1 MNEEQKRQVAI
12 FRFGLIHDFDG
23 GVRLERG
30 EQQRLLREKCG
41 RKWSIP
47 FSSRTRLTRS
57 TVLRWIKP
65 YRESNKRLESLY
77 PKDRSDRGVS
87 RGLDEE
93 TSLALIHLRKELPRM
108 PVPELI
114 KTGHKRRLLLPG
126 TKLSLSTVY
135 RLFHRHQ
142 LMTPLMAT
150 PQDRRKFESELPND
164 LWQSDPMHGPQVDV
178 NGRMRKTDVQDSE
191 WLCRLLR
198 SGLVSGSFI
207 PPRDIRELRDLTR
220 HKRKLIQAITAE
232 KQRVEKVLE
241 DANIKLASIASDTLG
256 ASGKKIIEELIK
268 GELEPEGM
276 AELSKERLRQ
286 KRGDLK
292 EALVGEVRE
301 HHKFMIKV
309 SLKHIRPMEKI
320 LSDIERKIQEKIDR
334 HYKEEYELLQTIP
347 GVKGEAST
355 LIAEMGVDMER
366 FPSEEH
372 LSSWAGMS
380 PGDNESGGK
389 KKPRSTT
396 YGNKCLKTMLT
407 EFAWV
412 ASKTKDTYLR
422 SKYHSLVGR
431 RGKKKA
437 LVALGHKI
445 LIMCYHIL
453 KYRCAYR
460 ELGID

>member
-1 MNEEQKRQVAI
+1 MEVI
-12 FRFGLIHDFDG
+12 I
-23 GVRLERG
+23 ERG
-30 EQQRLLREKCG
+30 CGLDVHKETVVACIMGAGIKKEIRTYLTVANDLLRLKEWLQNSG
-41 RKWSIP
+41 I
-47 FSSRTRLTRS
+47 THVAMES
-57 TVLRWIKP
+57 TGVYWKP
-65 YRESNKRLESLY
+65 VFNLLEDHFEVILVNARHV
-77 PKDRSDRGVS
+77 KN
-87 RGLDEE
+87 
-93 TSLALIHLRKELPRM
+93 
-108 PVPELI
+108 VP
-114 KTGHKRRLLLPG
+114 G
-126 TKLSLSTVY
+126 
-135 RLFHRHQ
+135 
-142 LMTPLMAT
+142 
-150 PQDRRKFESELPND
+150 
-164 LWQSDPMHGPQVDV
+164 
-178 NGRMRKTDVQDSE
+178 RKTDVRDSE

-220 HKRKLIQAITAE
+220 HKRKLIQAMVAE

-241 DANIKLASIASDTLG
+241 DANIKLSSIASDTFG
-256 ASGKKIIEELIK
+256 ASGKRIVAALIK

-276 AELSKERLRQ
+276 AELSKGRLRQ
-286 KRGDLK
+286 KREDLK
-292 EALVGEVRE
+292 EALVGQVRE

-309 SLKHIRPMEKI
+309 SLKHIRAMEKI
-320 LSDIERKIQEKIDR
+320 LFEIERKIQEKIN
-334 HYKEEYELLQTIP
+334 HQYKEEYELLQTIP

-366 FPSEEH
+366 FPSERH

-380 PGDNESGGK
+380 PGNNESGGK
-389 KKPRSTT
+389 KKPGSTT

-412 ASKTKDTYLR
+412 ASKTKGTYLR

-453 KYRCAYR
+453 KYRCAYK
-460 ELGID
+460 ELGVDYLDKRRKDKIARSYIKRLNHLGYEVTLREAA

>member
-1 MNEEQKRQVAI
+1 MEIIIEKGCGLDVHKGTVVACI
-12 FRFGLIHDFDG
+12 MGTGIKKEIRTYRTVTND
-23 GVRLERG
+23 
-30 EQQRLLREKCG
+30 LLRLKEWIQEAG
-41 RKWSIP
+41 I
-47 FSSRTRLTRS
+47 THVAMES
-57 TVLRWIKP
+57 TGVYWKP
-65 YRESNKRLESLY
+65 VFNILEDHFEVILVNARHV
-77 PKDRSDRGVS
+77 KN
-87 RGLDEE
+87 
-93 TSLALIHLRKELPRM
+93 
-108 PVPELI
+108 VP
-114 KTGHKRRLLLPG
+114 G
-126 TKLSLSTVY
+126 
-135 RLFHRHQ
+135 
-142 LMTPLMAT
+142 
-150 PQDRRKFESELPND
+150 
-164 LWQSDPMHGPQVDV
+164 
-178 NGRMRKTDVQDSE
+178 RKTDVQDSE

-241 DANIKLASIASDTLG
+241 DANIKLASIASDTFG
-256 ASGKKIIEELIK
+256 ASGKRIIEELIK
-268 GELEPEGM
+268 GELEPGGM
-276 AELSKERLRQ
+276 AELSKGRLRQ

-292 EALVGEVRE
+292 EALVGQVRE

-309 SLKHIRPMEKI
+309 SLKHIRVMEKI
-320 LSDIERKIQEKIDR
+320 LSDIERKIQEKIDCQ
-334 HYKEEYELLQTIP
+334 YQEEYALLQTIP

-380 PGDNESGGK
+380 PGNNESGGK
-389 KKPRSTT
+389 KKPGSTT

-412 ASKTKDTYLR
+412 ASKTKGTYLR

-431 RGKKKA
+431 KGKKKA

-453 KYRCAYR
+453 KYRCAYK
-460 ELGID
+460 ELGVDYLDKRRKDKIARSYIRRLNHLGYEVTLKEAA

>member
-1 MNEEQKRQVAI
+1 MDIIVDKGCGLDVHKGTVVACI
-12 FRFGLIHDFDG
+12 MGTGIKKEIRTYTTMTND
-23 GVRLERG
+23 
-30 EQQRLLREKCG
+30 LLRLKQWLQNSGITHVAME
-41 RKWSIP
+41 
-47 FSSRTRLTRS
+47 S
-57 TVLRWIKP
+57 TGVYWKP
-65 YRESNKRLESLY
+65 VFNILEDHFEVILVNARHV
-77 PKDRSDRGVS
+77 KN
-87 RGLDEE
+87 
-93 TSLALIHLRKELPRM
+93 
-108 PVPELI
+108 VP
-114 KTGHKRRLLLPG
+114 G
-126 TKLSLSTVY
+126 
-135 RLFHRHQ
+135 
-142 LMTPLMAT
+142 
-150 PQDRRKFESELPND
+150 
-164 LWQSDPMHGPQVDV
+164 
-178 NGRMRKTDVQDSE
+178 RKTDVQDSE

-241 DANIKLASIASDTLG
+241 DANIKLSSIASDSFG
-256 ASGKKIIEELIK
+256 ASGKRIVEELIK
-268 GELEPEGM
+268 GELRAEEM
-276 AELSKERLRQ
+276 AELSKGRLRQ

-309 SLKHIRPMEKI
+309 SLKHIRAMEEI

-334 HYKEEYELLQTIP
+334 HYKEEYALLQTIP

-380 PGDNESGGK
+380 PGNNESGGK
-389 KKPRSTT
+389 KKPGSTT

-412 ASKTKDTYLR
+412 ASKTKGTYLR

-453 KYRCAYR
+453 KYRCAYK
-460 ELGID
+460 ELGVDYLDKRRKDKIARSYIKRLNHLGYEVILQEAA

>member
-1 MNEEQKRQVAI
+1 MEIIIERACGLDVHKGTVVACI
-12 FRFGLIHDFDG
+12 MGTGIKKEIRTYTTMTND
-23 GVRLERG
+23 
-30 EQQRLLREKCG
+30 LLRLKEWIQEAG
-41 RKWSIP
+41 I
-47 FSSRTRLTRS
+47 THVAMES
-57 TVLRWIKP
+57 TGVYWKP
-65 YRESNKRLESLY
+65 VFNILEDQFEVILVNARHV
-77 PKDRSDRGVS
+77 KN
-87 RGLDEE
+87 
-93 TSLALIHLRKELPRM
+93 
-108 PVPELI
+108 VP
-114 KTGHKRRLLLPG
+114 G
-126 TKLSLSTVY
+126 
-135 RLFHRHQ
+135 
-142 LMTPLMAT
+142 
-150 PQDRRKFESELPND
+150 
-164 LWQSDPMHGPQVDV
+164 
-178 NGRMRKTDVQDSE
+178 RKTDVQDSE

-220 HKRKLIQAITAE
+220 HKRKLIQAIVAE

-241 DANIKLASIASDTLG
+241 DANIKLSSIASDSFG
-256 ASGKKIIEELIK
+256 ASGKRIIEELIK
-268 GELEPEGM
+268 GRLRTEEM
-276 AELSKERLRQ
+276 AELSKGRLRQ

-292 EALVGEVRE
+292 EALVGQVRE

-309 SLKHIRPMEKI
+309 SLKHIRAMEKI
-320 LSDIERKIQEKIDR
+320 LLDVERKIQEKMDR
-334 HYKEEYELLQTIP
+334 QYQEEYALLQTIP

-355 LIAEMGVDMER
+355 LIAEMGVDMGR
-366 FPSEEH
+366 FPSEQH

-380 PGDNESGGK
+380 PGNNESAGK
-389 KKPRSTT
+389 KKPGSTT

-453 KYRCAYR
+453 KYRCAYK
-460 ELGID
+460 ELGVDYLDRRRKDKIASSYIKRLHHLGYEVILKEAA

>member
-1 MNEEQKRQVAI
+1 MDIIVDKGCGLDVHKGTVVACI
-12 FRFGLIHDFDG
+12 MGTGIRKEVKTYTTMTND
-23 GVRLERG
+23 
-30 EQQRLLREKCG
+30 LLRLKEWLQENG
-41 RKWSIP
+41 I
-47 FSSRTRLTRS
+47 THVAMES
-57 TVLRWIKP
+57 TGVYWKP
-65 YRESNKRLESLY
+65 VFNILE
-77 PKDRSDRGVS
+77 DRFEVILVNARHV
-87 RGLDEE
+87 
-93 TSLALIHLRKELPRM
+93 KN
-108 PVPELI
+108 VP
-114 KTGHKRRLLLPG
+114 G
-126 TKLSLSTVY
+126 
-135 RLFHRHQ
+135 
-142 LMTPLMAT
+142 
-150 PQDRRKFESELPND
+150 
-164 LWQSDPMHGPQVDV
+164 
-178 NGRMRKTDVQDSE
+178 RKTDVQDSE
-191 WLCRLLR
+191 WLCKLLR

-241 DANIKLASIASDTLG
+241 DANIKLSSIASDTFG
-256 ASGKKIIEELIK
+256 ASGKRIIEELIK
-268 GELEPEGM
+268 GKLRAEEM
-276 AELSKERLRQ
+276 AELSKGRLRQ
-286 KRGDLK
+286 KREDLK

-301 HHKFMIKV
+301 HHKFMIKA
-309 SLKHIRPMEKI
+309 SLRHIGAMEKI
-320 LSDIERKIQEKIDR
+320 LSEIERRIQQKINR

-366 FPSEEH
+366 FPSEMH

-380 PGDNESGGK
+380 PGNNESAGK
-389 KKPRSTT
+389 KKPGSTT

-453 KYRCAYR
+453 KYRHPYK
-460 ELGID
+460 ELGGDYLDNRRKDKITRSYIKRLNHLGYEVTLKQAA

>member
-1 MNEEQKRQVAI
+1 LHIPNKKEETTMEIIIEKGCGLDVHKGTVVACI
-12 FRFGLIHDFDG
+12 MGTGIKKEIRTYTTVTND
-23 GVRLERG
+23 
-30 EQQRLLREKCG
+30 LLRLKEWLQNSG
-41 RKWSIP
+41 I
-47 FSSRTRLTRS
+47 THVAMES
-57 TVLRWIKP
+57 TGVYWKP
-65 YRESNKRLESLY
+65 VFNILEDHFEVILVNARHV
-77 PKDRSDRGVS
+77 KN
-87 RGLDEE
+87 
-93 TSLALIHLRKELPRM
+93 
-108 PVPELI
+108 VP
-114 KTGHKRRLLLPG
+114 G
-126 TKLSLSTVY
+126 
-135 RLFHRHQ
+135 
-142 LMTPLMAT
+142 
-150 PQDRRKFESELPND
+150 
-164 LWQSDPMHGPQVDV
+164 
-178 NGRMRKTDVQDSE
+178 RKTDVQDSE

-241 DANIKLASIASDTLG
+241 DANIKLSSIVSDTFG
-256 ASGKKIIEELIK
+256 ASGKRIIEELIK
-268 GELEPEGM
+268 GKLRAEEM
-276 AELSKERLRQ
+276 AELSKGRLRQ

-309 SLKHIRPMEKI
+309 SLKHIRAMEKI

-334 HYKEEYELLQTIP
+334 HYKEEYSLLQTIP

-355 LIAEMGVDMER
+355 LIAEMGVDMGR

-380 PGDNESGGK
+380 PGNNESGGK
-389 KKPRSTT
+389 KKPGSTT

-453 KYRCAYR
+453 KYRRPYK
-460 ELGID
+460 ELGVDYLDRKRKDKITRSYIKRLNHLGYEVTLKEAA

>member
-1 MNEEQKRQVAI
+1 MDIIVDKGCGLDVHKGTVVACI
-12 FRFGLIHDFDG
+12 MGTGIRKEVKTYTTMTND
-23 GVRLERG
+23 
-30 EQQRLLREKCG
+30 LLRLKEWLQENG
-41 RKWSIP
+41 I
-47 FSSRTRLTRS
+47 THVAMES
-57 TVLRWIKP
+57 TGVYWKP
-65 YRESNKRLESLY
+65 VFNILE
-77 PKDRSDRGVS
+77 DRFEVILVNARHV
-87 RGLDEE
+87 
-93 TSLALIHLRKELPRM
+93 KN
-108 PVPELI
+108 VP
-114 KTGHKRRLLLPG
+114 G
-126 TKLSLSTVY
+126 
-135 RLFHRHQ
+135 
-142 LMTPLMAT
+142 
-150 PQDRRKFESELPND
+150 
-164 LWQSDPMHGPQVDV
+164 
-178 NGRMRKTDVQDSE
+178 RKTDVQDSE
-191 WLCRLLR
+191 WLCKLLR
-198 SGLVSGSFI
+198 SGLVKGSFI

-241 DANIKLASIASDTLG
+241 DANIKLSSIASDTFG
-256 ASGKKIIEELIK
+256 ASGKRIIEELIK
-268 GELEPEGM
+268 GKLRAEEM
-276 AELSKERLRQ
+276 AELSKGRLRQ
-286 KRGDLK
+286 KREDLK

-301 HHKFMIKV
+301 HHKFMIKA
-309 SLKHIRPMEKI
+309 SLRHIGAMEKI
-320 LSDIERKIQEKIDR
+320 LSEIERRIQQKINR

-366 FPSEEH
+366 FPSEMH

-380 PGDNESGGK
+380 PGNNESAGK
-389 KKPRSTT
+389 KKPGSTT

-453 KYRCAYR
+453 KYRHPYK
-460 ELGID
+460 ELGGDYLDNRRKDKITRSYIKRLNHLGYEVTLKEAT

>member
-1 MNEEQKRQVAI
+1 MDIIVDKGCGLDVHKGTVVACI
-12 FRFGLIHDFDG
+12 MGTGIRKEVKTYTTMTND
-23 GVRLERG
+23 
-30 EQQRLLREKCG
+30 LLRLKEWLQENG
-41 RKWSIP
+41 I
-47 FSSRTRLTRS
+47 THVAMES
-57 TVLRWIKP
+57 TGVYWKP
-65 YRESNKRLESLY
+65 VFNILE
-77 PKDRSDRGVS
+77 DRFEVILVNARHV
-87 RGLDEE
+87 
-93 TSLALIHLRKELPRM
+93 KN
-108 PVPELI
+108 VP
-114 KTGHKRRLLLPG
+114 G
-126 TKLSLSTVY
+126 
-135 RLFHRHQ
+135 
-142 LMTPLMAT
+142 
-150 PQDRRKFESELPND
+150 
-164 LWQSDPMHGPQVDV
+164 
-178 NGRMRKTDVQDSE
+178 RKTDVQDSE
-191 WLCRLLR
+191 WLCKLLR
-198 SGLVSGSFI
+198 SGLVKGSFI

-241 DANIKLASIASDTLG
+241 DANIKLSSIASDTFG
-256 ASGKKIIEELIK
+256 ASGKRIIEELIK
-268 GELEPEGM
+268 GKLRAEEM
-276 AELSKERLRQ
+276 AELSKGRLRQ
-286 KRGDLK
+286 KREDLK

-301 HHKFMIKV
+301 HHKFMIKA
-309 SLKHIRPMEKI
+309 SLRHIGAMEKI
-320 LSDIERKIQEKIDR
+320 LSEIERRIQQKINR

-366 FPSEEH
+366 FPSEMH

-380 PGDNESGGK
+380 PGNNESAGK
-389 KKPRSTT
+389 KKPGSTT

-453 KYRCAYR
+453 KYRHPYK
-460 ELGID
+460 ELGGDYLDNRRKDKITRSYIKRLNHLGYEVTLKQAA

>member
-1 MNEEQKRQVAI
+1 MEIIIEKGCGLDVHKETVVACI
-12 FRFGLIHDFDG
+12 MGTGIKKEIRTYTTVAND
-23 GVRLERG
+23 
-30 EQQRLLREKCG
+30 LLRLKEWIQEAG
-41 RKWSIP
+41 I
-47 FSSRTRLTRS
+47 THVAMES
-57 TVLRWIKP
+57 TGVYWKP
-65 YRESNKRLESLY
+65 VFNILEDHFEVILVNARHV
-77 PKDRSDRGVS
+77 KN
-87 RGLDEE
+87 
-93 TSLALIHLRKELPRM
+93 
-108 PVPELI
+108 VP
-114 KTGHKRRLLLPG
+114 G
-126 TKLSLSTVY
+126 
-135 RLFHRHQ
+135 
-142 LMTPLMAT
+142 
-150 PQDRRKFESELPND
+150 
-164 LWQSDPMHGPQVDV
+164 
-178 NGRMRKTDVQDSE
+178 RKTDVQDSE

-220 HKRKLIQAITAE
+220 HKRKLIQAMVAE

-241 DANIKLASIASDTLG
+241 DANIKLSSIVSDTFG
-256 ASGKKIIEELIK
+256 ASGKRIVEELIK
-268 GELEPEGM
+268 GELQAEEM
-276 AELSKERLRQ
+276 AELSKGRLRQ
-286 KRGDLK
+286 KREELK
-292 EALVGEVRE
+292 EALVGELRE

-309 SLKHIRPMEKI
+309 SLKHIRAMEKI
-320 LSDIERKIQEKIDR
+320 LSDIERKIQEKIGR
-334 HYKEEYELLQTIP
+334 HYKEEYALLQTIP

-380 PGDNESGGK
+380 PGNNESGGK
-389 KKPRSTT
+389 KKPGSTT

-412 ASKTKDTYLR
+412 ASKTKGTYLR

-453 KYRCAYR
+453 KYRCAYK
-460 ELGID
+460 ELGVDYLDKRRKDKIARSYIKRLNHLGYEVTLREAA